1 MKTKMNNRQ
10 NIEQAVHEFIYRQ
23 FPLARRK
30 QIDHDTSLLESGI
43 VDSLGI
49 LDIVNFI
56 ETEFATTLTDEELLS
71 GHFDSIR
78 ALSTFIQRK
87 TDHQQPI

>member
-1 MKTKMNNRQ
+1 MNQ
-10 NIEQAVHEFIYRQ
+10 SPDIEQIVHDFIYRQ

-30 QIDHDTSLLESGI
+30 QIDHDASLLDGGI

-56 ETEFATTLTDEELLS
+56 ETEFSITLTDEELLS

-78 ALSTFIQRK
+78 SLSSFLRSKI
-87 TDHQQPI
+87 DHQQPI